1 MDTSRLD
8 RWELIGIAA
17 SVLLIISLFLQW
29 FSLGTDVT
37 RDETS
42 DWVCGVNDTSCSGFD
57 TFPILRWLLLAA
69 ASAPIILAY
78 LVMRGTTLSWPRGE
92 VTAIV
97 GLIALVLIA
106 FNGLIDKPSEND
118 LGISLS
124 FGYFLALLASIGIFV
139 AGGFRAV
146 ESGGGAPRKPPAT
159 F

>member
-37 RDETS
+37 RDEAS
-42 DWVCGVNDTSCSGFD
+42 DWVCGVNDTSCTGFE

-124 FGYFLALLASIGIFV
+124 FGYFLALLAAIGIFV

-146 ESGGGAPRKPPAT
+146 ESGGGAPRRPPAT